1 MWPDHKYGPVPM
13 RNHLRLTSLLVGAAF
28 TVAATAHADDAP
40 APAPAV
46 VSAPAGTTAKA
57 SDDDPRPSFAVGVG
71 VGAGGA
77 VFLVAGIVLGALAKS
92 RSNQQEGNVGNPPL
106 YTPSLTS
113 RAAQGQTMAD
123 VGYGFIAVG
132 SAALIADVVLWAEK
146 YRPAKKKKVDQAA
159 IDGTRLVGTY
169 PKPTVTPGIM
179 SLRVTF

>member
-1 MWPDHKYGPVPM
+1 M
-13 RNHLRLTSLLVGAAF
+13 RNYLRLTSLFVGVAF

-46 VSAPAGTTAKA
+46 VTAPAGTTVKA

-71 VGAGGA
+71 VGAGA
-77 VFLVAGIVLGALAKS
+77 AAFLVAGIVLGVFAKT
-92 RSNQQEGNVGNPPL
+92 RSNEQEGNVGNPPL
-106 YTPSLTS
+106 YTPSLTT
-113 RAAQGQTMAD
+113 RGRQGDTMAD
-123 VGYGFIAVG
+123 VAYGLLAVG
-132 SAALIADVVLWAEK
+132 GAAAIADIVLWAEK

-159 IDGTRLVGTY
+159 VDGARLVGTY